1 MKRDLGS
8 MLAGAAVPGDGAHNF
23 VQSQLNSG
31 EPQLPQYDPSA
42 GWHKGKELGLFAAGF
57 APGAGIAAAS
67 GNMPNADGGF
77 DPSAADDWHAGNYFS
92 AAMKGLGAAGDAAYA
107 VPGIGSAA
115 GARLTRDEEMGAQFG
130 GVRPDIQNAR
140 RILSE
145 GPGGLDRL
153 REALGR
159 GVALPAIGAPS
170 LLHQKTSQSGPEET

>member
-23 VQSQLNSG
+23 VQSQFDGN
-31 EPQLPQYDPSA
+31 PQLYDAFNNNPYIPQ
-42 GWHKGKELGLFAAGF
+42 
-57 APGAGIAAAS
+57 
-67 GNMPNADGGF
+67 N
-77 DPSAADDWHAGNYFS
+77 
-92 AAMKGLGAAGDAAYA
+92 
-107 VPGIGSAA
+107 A

-159 GVALPAIGAPS
+159 GVALPAIGAGLLAPS